1 MRKAIIF
8 VLCLLLAFTVAAC
21 SKTSSVTTD
30 EEEGFGYS
38 RVMAELTFQ
47 ANQDDEAFFKR

>member
-21 SKTSSVTTD
+21 SETSSVTTD
-30 EEEGFGYS
+30 EEEGSGYS
-38 RVMAELTFQ
+38 RIMAELTFP
-47 ANQDDEAFFKR
+47 ANQVDEVLF